1 MAQEAL
7 AEGKCVVVGL
17 QSTGEAT
24 QDAALE
30 AMEVRRPGP
39 THAWLHMPNGDAQPP
54 RPSCDLNRTGA
65 AP

>member
-1 MAQEAL
+1 MAKEAL

-30 AMEVRRPGP
+30 AMEVRVRLRRC
-39 THAWLHMPNGDAQPP
+39 WCW
-54 RPSCDLNRTGA
+54 CDVYV
-65 AP
+65 